1 MKWKVK
7 ALPELTTRRTKAEN
21 GKFFDGNLK
30 CYKSHRRNI
39 YTFLASWM
47 FYLYIRLC
55 YVTSTGTVFLM
66 SKKNMFTKNF
76 EFPLSPLKISG
87 PLSKLIQSHRHSR
100 MAICFPSPLSV
111 CRWASCYVTWNLKVG
126 LSSRKGNCVCTQ
138 KSCLKKRKTFFS
150 SRAKVVCFSFI
161 FTKQISKNIQRKYTK
176 MKWRECPFSALPIVH
191 QDFNHLNIIYFNRHK
206 HLIYDSLLTLLLL

>member
-7 ALPELTTRRTKAEN
+7 ALVGAHNETNEGRKGKNFRR
-21 GKFFDGNLK
+21 KFK

-55 YVTSTGTVFLM
+55 YVTSTGTVFFCVD
-66 SKKNMFTKNF
+66 KKNVQQKLWIPT
-76 EFPLSPLKISG
+76 LSSLEISG
-87 PLSKLIQSHRHSR
+87 PLSKLIQSHHNSR
-100 MAICFPSPLSV
+100 MAICFPSPLSL

-138 KSCLKKRKTFFS
+138 KSCLKKSKTFLARGRKSSAFS
-150 SRAKVVCFSFI
+150 SFS
-161 FTKQISKNIQRKYTK
+161 
-176 MKWRECPFSALPIVH
+176 
-191 QDFNHLNIIYFNRHK
+191 LNRYQKTYNENTQK
-206 HLIYDSLLTLLLL
+206 